1 MEEDND
7 ASLDN
12 GAPLDTMKKS
22 HIMRAFNYM
31 VLMTK
36 QNMGVD
42 RNLAQEYYEKVQALH
57 CILRM
62 IDLYERQIILDLDVD

>member
-1 MEEDND
+1 MEEE
-7 ASLDN
+7 SLDN
-12 GAPLDTMKKS
+12 DDTMKKS

-36 QNMGVD
+36 QNMGVEQE
-42 RNLAQEYYEKVQALH
+42 LAKEYYEKVQALH

>member
-1 MEEDND
+1 MEEE
-7 ASLDN
+7 S
-12 GAPLDTMKKS
+12 LDTMKKT

-42 RNLAQEYYEKVQALH
+42 QELAQEYYEKVQALH

>member
-1 MEEDND
+1 MDNNTLFDEDND
-7 ASLDN
+7 AS
-12 GAPLDTMKKS
+12 LDTMKKS

-42 RNLAQEYYEKVQALH
+42 QELAKEYYEKVQALH

>member
-1 MEEDND
+1 MDEE
-7 ASLDN
+7 SLDN
-12 GAPLDTMKKS
+12 NTLLDEEDTMKKS

>member
-1 MEEDND
+1 
-7 ASLDN
+7 
-12 GAPLDTMKKS
+12 MKKS